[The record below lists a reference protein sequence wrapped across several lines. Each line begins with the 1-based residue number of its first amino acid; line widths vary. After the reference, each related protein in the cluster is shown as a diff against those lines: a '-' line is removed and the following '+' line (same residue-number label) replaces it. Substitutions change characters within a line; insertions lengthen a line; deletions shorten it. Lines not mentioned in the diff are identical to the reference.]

1 MLSDI
6 YYEPKSINV
15 NLIINV
21 NPKKPPYSILALQ
34 KVWNDISIKLQ
45 SCVHSSVIGNV
56 PEICICDINPPKPNV
71 INLFL
76 IWKEGKLYNNNVN
89 K

>member
-45 SCVHSSVIGNV
+45 SYVHSSVIGNV
-56 PEICICDINPPKPNV
+56 PEISICDINPPKPNV

-76 IWKEGKLYNNNVN
+76 IWKEGKLNSNNVN